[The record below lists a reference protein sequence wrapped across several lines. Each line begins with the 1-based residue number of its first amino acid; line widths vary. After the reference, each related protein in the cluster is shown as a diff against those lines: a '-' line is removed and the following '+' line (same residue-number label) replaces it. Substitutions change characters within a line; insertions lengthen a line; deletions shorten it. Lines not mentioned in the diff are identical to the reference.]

1 MLSIERKSRDSGDLI
16 NYINNKFNL
25 SQKCNLYAIKL
36 LTFVTSYI
44 KNQPVV
50 LFSEVLNAIGKLNIL
65 WDLKQCPLLRFFF
78 NTVSSEGSL
87 LEVHCIVNYKDVN
100 SLSDM

>member
-1 MLSIERKSRDSGDLI
+1 M
-16 NYINNKFNL
+16 
-25 SQKCNLYAIKL
+25 
-36 LTFVTSYI
+36 TSYI

-65 WDLKQCPLLRFFF
+65 WDLKQCPMLRFFLILCPQRVPYWRF
-78 NTVSSEGSL
+78 TS
-87 LEVHCIVNYKDVN
+87 CIVNYKDVN